1 MLKASALLVFS
12 LAAMNVA
19 AQGETTIYGSVVAST
34 QWQDNA
40 GPGIYSFSST
50 ASGGFTPVKIDNR
63 LAAQGG
69 GVYAKGKYYSINAD
83 TRTLNVYDADT
94 WDLLSSKPATNVAL
108 DLAYDPTTDKIFG
121 CFSEGGT
128 PAIGTLNPETGGYTF
143 ISDIENTLT
152 VLVCTNDGQ
161 LYGVSGSHLVKVNKE
176 TGVFTFVGNVGI
188 EAMYAQ
194 SATIDPTTGKCYW
207 ASMEASMASV
217 LYEMDLNT
225 AQLTPCRTFTG
236 MEEITG
242 LYILPHVA
250 DGAPAKVAD
259 LKATFENGSSTGTVS
274 FTMPSTTKAGSQ
286 LSGELSYKVETDNG
300 VKTGTAAAGQKVSL
314 PLTAD
319 AGRCKILVTTSNG
332 SGESE
337 RAAISLWVGK
347 DTPSAIT
354 GIKLRRTENDI
365 VSLSWNAVDKG
376 KHGGYIDASK
386 VRYRIVR
393 QPDNTVVADNY
404 TATQYQETA
413 NSDVLAKRWYEIT
426 PYVDGESGETAVSD
440 KVVIGPGKDI
450 PYSEDFSSDASFD
463 YFTVKDINEDGKTW
477 YRSGDAQTAQ
487 YGGDAT
493 LKADDWLIL
502 PPLKVSKA
510 GYYKLSLQV
519 RCNSANPQQLSIA
532 LGNLPETDAMNT
544 EILPE
549 TTVDTKFETKT
560 IEAKFGVKTDGDYF
574 LGIHLAS
581 DALMHSFDID
591 NISVE
596 QITSSNAPAQPV
608 NLVVRPAA
616 KGELKTEVEFSL
628 PETTIAGEAVGKLT
642 KAEVYRN
649 GTLLKSITDDASL
662 VVGKRMAVK
671 DDSPLNGFNTYKVIA
686 YNAGGT
692 GDDATIEAYVGVDTP
707 AAVENIAVDETEDG
721 TVDIRWTAPQK
732 GANGGYINPEELT
745 YSVKRNGWLEIEGT
759 PGKCEAT
766 DVIDDLGD
774 GQRTVG
780 YTVTATS
787 AAGTSSESY
796 SPYLSVGRPYETPFV
811 ESFAKGRSEYTE
823 WTSFPVM
830 GERNWSP
837 SNNTDAQ
844 DGDNGY
850 ISFTN
855 VGNETADLLL
865 LSPKVRIDNTVH
877 PVLSFYTKHSAVND
891 RMQVEVHTRDG
902 KVGDILDVD
911 LAAATNGWEKH
922 EVDLSDYTQYR
933 YVQIG
938 FRTDNVAKNDMLYLD
953 RIAVVDQLEH
963 NLMAVGMKAPRN
975 IKVGMEKTVTVT
987 VGNVGSLPA
996 SGYSVKLYNGDE
1008 LLDSKEGPEVNA
1020 GKSVGV
1026 DFTVK
1031 PQVRQ
1036 LPALNLKAV
1045 VEYSADENLKNN
1057 TASIEV
1063 PLVAP
1068 AYPVATGLSGQW
1080 SGNAVALTWNA
1091 PELDNLEPE
1100 ASAED
1105 FESYEAF
1112 TITDFGKWT
1121 VNHVAGQDYSME
1133 FMTADGKWI
1142 TYPHS
1147 GDGITFQIIDL
1158 SEVKATEA
1166 DGWSPVSGNKI
1177 LIAPYTGSNKD
1188 DWFISP
1194 ELYGGKQTVRINA
1207 KSLNNCGYGLENLD
1221 VYYSTTGKNPSD
1233 FVSAGKISDLP
1244 EYWMEYSFNLP
1255 DGAKYFAIR
1264 AKEIN
1269 SALFIDDIEYIPLG
1283 APAQQFDVKGYNVY
1297 RNSELLT
1304 QEPVAVPA
1312 YTDATADPTGSYSY
1326 RVSVV
1331 YDKGESDFSE
1341 PFTIGNTGIGNIA
1354 AEGLRISVAPHRIMI
1369 EGIAG
1374 KHVTLL
1380 TVDGRCV
1387 ADFTGKDAASVSLS
1401 TGCYIIRAEN
1411 KAVKVV
1417 VP

>member
-1 MLKASALLVFS
+1 MLKASALFAFS
-12 LAAMNVA
+12 LAAINVA
-19 AQGETTIYGSVVAST
+19 AQDETTIYGSVVAST
-34 QWQDNA
+34 QWQDNT
-40 GPGIYSFSST
+40 GPGIYSFSSK
-50 ASGGFTPVKIDNR
+50 SGGFTPVKIDNR

-94 WDLLSSKPATNVAL
+94 WELLSSKPATNVAL
-108 DLAYDPTTDKIFG
+108 DLAYDPTTDNIFG
-121 CFSEGGT
+121 CFSEGGK
-128 PAIGTLNPETGGYTF
+128 PVIGTLDPETGGYTF

-152 VLVCTNDGQ
+152 VLVCTTDGQ

-176 TGVFTFVGNVGI
+176 TGVFSFVGNVGI

-194 SATIDPTTGKCYW
+194 SATVDPTTGKCYW
-207 ASMEASMASV
+207 ASMEANMSSV
-217 LYEMDLNT
+217 LYEMDLTT
-225 AQLTPCRTFTG
+225 AQLTQCRTFTG

-250 DGAPAKVAD
+250 DGAPARVTD
-259 LKATFENGSSTGTVS
+259 LKATFEKESTTGTVS
-274 FTMPSTTKAGSQ
+274 FTMPSTTKAGGK
-286 LSGELSYKVETDNG
+286 LSGNLSYRVEAGNE
-300 VKTGTAAAGQKVSL
+300 VKTGTATAGQELSL
-314 PLTAD
+314 PLTVNE
-319 AGRCKILVTTSNG
+319 GRCKILVTTSNT

-337 RAAISLWVGK
+337 RTAISLWVGK
-347 DTPSAIT
+347 DTPAAVT
-354 GIKLRRTENDI
+354 GVKLQYTNDNMLG
-365 VSLSWNAVDKG
+365 LSWNAVEKG
-376 KHGGYIDASK
+376 KNGGYIDASK

-393 QPDNTVVADNY
+393 QPDNTVVQDNY
-404 TATQYQETA
+404 QQTQYSETA
-413 NSDVLAKRWYEIT
+413 SSTTLAKRWYEVT
-426 PYVDGESGETAVSD
+426 PYVDGESGDTAVSN
-440 KVVIGPGKDI
+440 KVVVGPGKDV

-463 YFTVKDINEDGKTW
+463 YFTVLDANNDGKTW

-493 LKADDWLIL
+493 QKADDWLIL

-519 RCNSANPQQLSIA
+519 RCNSANPQLLSIA
-532 LGNLPETDAMNT
+532 LGSLPETKDMNT
-544 EILPE
+544 VILPE

-560 IEAKFGVKTDGDYF
+560 VEAKFGVKTDGNYF

-581 DALMHSFDID
+581 NALMHSFDID
-591 NISVE
+591 NIRVE
-596 QITSSNAPAQPV
+596 QITSSDAPAQPA
-608 NLVVRPAA
+608 NLIVKPAA
-616 KGELKTEVEFSL
+616 KGELKAEVEFSM
-628 PETTIAGEAVGKLT
+628 PEKTIAGENVGKLT

-649 GTLLKSITDDASL
+649 GTLLKSITDAASL
-662 VVGKRMAVK
+662 VAGKRTVVK
-671 DDSPLNGFNTYKVIA
+671 DESPQNGFNKYKVVA
-686 YNAGGT
+686 YNASGT
-692 GDDATIEAYVGVDTP
+692 GDDATVETYVGIDTP
-707 AAVENIAVDETEDG
+707 AAVENIVVDETEDG
-721 TVDIRWTAPQK
+721 TVDISWAAPQT
-732 GANGGYINPEELT
+732 GVNGGYINAENLT

-759 PGKCEAT
+759 PGKCEVR

-774 GQRTVG
+774 GQRTIG
-780 YTVTATS
+780 YTITATS
-787 AAGTSSESY
+787 TAGTSVEAY

-855 VGNETADLLL
+855 VGSETADLLL
-865 LSPKVRIDNTVH
+865 MSPKVRIDNTVH
-877 PVLSFYTKHSAVND
+877 PILSFYTKHSAVD
-891 RMQVEVHTRDG
+891 DKMQVEVHTHDG
-902 KVGDILDVD
+902 KVVDVLDVD
-911 LAAATNGWEKH
+911 LTAATSGWEKH
-922 EVDLSDYTQYR
+922 EVDLSAYAQYR

-938 FRTDNVAKNDMLYLD
+938 FRTDNVAKDDMLYLD
-953 RIAVVDQLEH
+953 RISVVDQLDH
-963 NLMAVGMKAPRN
+963 NLMAVGLKAPRS
-975 IKVGMEKTVTVT
+975 IKVGMEKTVTAT
-987 VGNVGSLPA
+987 VSNVGMQTA

-1008 LLDSKEGPEVNA
+1008 LLDVKEGAEVKTE
-1020 GKSVGV
+1020 KSVDI

-1031 PQVRQ
+1031 PEVRQ

-1068 AYPVATGLSGQW
+1068 TYPVATGLTGQW
-1080 SGNAVALTWNA
+1080 QDNAVALTWNA
-1091 PELDNLEPE
+1091 PDLDNLEPE
-1100 ASAED
+1100 ASVED

-1121 VNHVAGQDYSME
+1121 VNHVDGQDYSME
-1133 FMTADGKWI
+1133 FMTSDGKWI

-1147 GDGITFQIIDL
+1147 GDGITFQVIDL
-1158 SEVKATEA
+1158 PQVKATEA
-1166 DGWSPVSGNKI
+1166 DGWSSVSGNKI

-1194 ELYGGKQTVRINA
+1194 ELYGGKQTVRISA

-1233 FVSAGKISDLP
+1233 FVSAGIINELP

-1264 AKEIN
+1264 AKDIN

-1283 APAQQFDVKGYNVY
+1283 APAQQFVVKGYNVY

-1304 QEPVAVPA
+1304 PAPVAVAA
-1312 YTDATADPTGSYSY
+1312 YTDATASPTGNYSY

-1331 YDKGESDFSE
+1331 YDKGESDFSL
-1341 PFTIGNTGIGNIA
+1341 PFTIGETGIGNIA
-1354 AEGLRISVAPHRIMI
+1354 AEELHITVAAHRIMI
-1369 EGIAG
+1369 GGIAG
-1374 KHVTLL
+1374 KHVLL
-1380 TVDGRCV
+1380 LSVDGKRV
-1387 ADFTGKDAASVSLS
+1387 ADFAGKDSATVSLPA
-1401 TGCYIIRAEN
+1401 GYYIVKVDS
-1411 KAVKVV
+1411 KAVKVF